1 MKKADVKLGGKYM
14 ARVSSRLVEVVLNV
28 ELDKG
33 WSATNMKTGREIH
46 IKSAQRLRPILPAGQ
61 KWTPEEVAGRKTK
74 AEAGR
79 GSGIYDPKH
88 RPAPTGRC
96 LRCGEAFPWNGIKSD
111 RPQHLFCDRF
121 CRAAY
126 WNYPTSEELKSWAIF
141 DGDCEAT
148 DGCRIEPDGT
158 CSHGLPSWLKVFKLI

>member
-14 ARVSSRLVEVVLNV
+14 ARVSGCLVEVVLNA

-33 WSATNMKTGREIH
+33 WSATNTKTGREIR

-61 KWTPEEVAGRKTK
+61 RWLPEEVERRKAK

-79 GSGIYDPKH
+79 GSGILDPKH

-96 LRCGEAFPWNGIKSD
+96 LRCGAVFTWNGIESD
-111 RPQHLFCDRF
+111 RPTELFCDRF

-126 WNYPTSEELKSWAIF
+126 YDYPTNEELKSWAVF
-141 DGDCEAT
+141 DGNCEAT
-148 DGCRIEPDGT
+148 DGCRVEPDGE
-158 CSHGLPSWLKVFKLI
+158 CPHGFPSWVKVFRLL